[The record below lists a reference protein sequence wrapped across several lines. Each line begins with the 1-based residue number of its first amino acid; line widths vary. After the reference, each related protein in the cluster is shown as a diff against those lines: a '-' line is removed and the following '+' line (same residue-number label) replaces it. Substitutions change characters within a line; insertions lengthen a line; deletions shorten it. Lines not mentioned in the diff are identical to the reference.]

1 VAPGFDPELKA
12 DLERACSDLV
22 YSSESDRP
30 FEFFSVRI
38 PPGGKID
45 SAEDFRS
52 LLGIDK
58 AVRVE
63 IREVG
68 DFLAR
73 HTGTSDPHDA
83 GAQAIRP
90 RYERLQAL
98 LEERLSCVRAF
109 RVGKIEI
116 DCYIAGEDGQGRL
129 AGLKTVAIET

>member
-1 VAPGFDPELKA
+1 MAPGLDPDLKA

-30 FEFFSVRI
+30 FEVFSVPLPDGRPI
-38 PPGGKID
+38 S
-45 SAEDFRS
+45 SADDFRS
-52 LLGIDK
+52 LLGIGK
-58 AVRVE
+58 EVRL
-63 IREVG
+63 EVRSLE
-68 DFLAR
+68 DFFAR

-83 GAQAIRP
+83 RAQAIRP

-98 LEERLSCVRAF
+98 LEQRLRCVRVF

-116 DCYIAGEDGQGRL
+116 DCYVVGEDGQGRL